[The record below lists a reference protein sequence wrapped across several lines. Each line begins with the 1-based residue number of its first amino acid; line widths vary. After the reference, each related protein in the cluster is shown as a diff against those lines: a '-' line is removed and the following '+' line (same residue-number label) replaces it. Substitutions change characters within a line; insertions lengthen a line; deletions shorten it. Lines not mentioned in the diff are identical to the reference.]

1 VLPFLV
7 QYLKAMLDRQP
18 SVNQSPLAAATKPEL
33 ASKSVVAGM
42 MTSSV
47 DSNRIIFQLN
57 E

>member
-1 VLPFLV
+1 V
-7 QYLKAMLDRQP
+7 QYLKAMLDRPP